1 MQATLSYTGG
11 EAGSSWLAETDS
23 GHQLTLDGS
32 PEIGGQNKGPRPLE
46 LMLLGTA
53 GCTAMDVLSI
63 LRKKRQAV
71 HDCKITISAERAES
85 HPKVFTKIHVHFTV
99 IGEGVKEAAVERA
112 IELSHTK
119 YCSAYAMLS
128 ATAEMSSSFEVV
140 ESLLPSA
147 P

>member
-1 MQATLSYTGG
+1 
-11 EAGSSWLAETDS
+11 
-23 GHQLTLDGS
+23 
-32 PEIGGQNKGPRPLE
+32 
-46 LMLLGTA
+46 
-53 GCTAMDVLSI
+53 MDVLSI

-71 HDCKITISAERAES
+71 HDCKITVSAERAES
-85 HPKVFTKIHVHFTV
+85 HPKVFTKVHVHFTV

-128 ATAEMSSSFEVV
+128 ATAEMSSSFEIV
-140 ESLLPSA
+140 ESPLPSA